1 MIQKGDTI
9 DMSSVTERFLRY
21 VSVDTQSKD
30 DEEAFPSTEKQ
41 KNLGNML
48 KAELEAMGLSN
59 VRMDSYGY
67 VYGEIPSN
75 LEGEAAKAA
84 LPVLG
89 FISHMDTAPASPGT
103 DIKPQIIRN
112 YDGGRI
118 VMNRELGISMGPEDY
133 EELADY
139 VGQDLI
145 TTDGTTLLGADD
157 KAGVAEIMEM
167 AAYLMAHPEFKH
179 GKICVAF
186 TPDEEVGRG
195 TDFFDVEGFGAD
207 IAYTVDGGAL
217 GELEYENFNA
227 ASAFITIHG
236 VSIHTGTARG
246 KMKNAILMGME
257 LQSLLPVFENPA
269 CTDGYEGFFHL
280 DDMKGSVE
288 ACTMKYIIRDHDRTK
303 FEEKKALMEQAVAYL
318 NAKYGSNTVELTL
331 KDSYYNMLEKI
342 KPHFELIETAK
353 EAMGELD
360 IQPIIRPIRGGTD
373 GARLS
378 FKGLPCPNLCT
389 GGHNFHGRYEYICIQ
404 SMEKIVEL
412 LLKLAEKITTP

>member
-1 MIQKGDTI
+1 MKV
-9 DMSSVTERFLRY
+9 MSSVAERFLRY
-21 VSVDTQSKD
+21 VSIDTQSMD
-30 DEEAFPSTEKQ
+30 DQEAFPSTEKQ
-41 KNLGNML
+41 KNLGKIL
-48 KAELEAMGLSN
+48 KEELESLGLLH

-75 LEGEAAKAA
+75 LTKEEEAVKR
-84 LPVLG
+84 PVLG
-89 FISHMDTAPASPGT
+89 FISHMDTAPACPG
-103 DIKPQIIRN
+103 DHIKPQIVKN
-112 YDGGRI
+112 YDGGQI
-118 VMNRELGISMGPEDY
+118 LMNQELQISMGPQDY
-133 EELADY
+133 ETLSLY
-139 VGQDLI
+139 KGQDLI

-167 AAYLMAHPEFKH
+167 ASYIMTHPEFKH
-179 GKICVAF
+179 GKICIAF

-227 ASAFITIHG
+227 ASATITIHG
-236 VSIHTGTARG
+236 VSIHTGSARG

-280 DDMKGSVE
+280 DDMKGTVE
-288 ACTMKYIIRDHDRTK
+288 ECTMKYIIRDHDMGK
-303 FEEKKALMEQAVAYL
+303 FEDKKKLMEQAVSYL
-318 NAKYGSNTVELTL
+318 NAKYGSNTIELVLT
-331 KDSYYNMLEKI
+331 DSYFNMAEKI

-353 EAMGELD
+353 EAMKELD
-360 IQPIIRPIRGGTD
+360 IEPIITPIRGGTD

-389 GGHNFHGRYEYICIQ
+389 GGHNFHGRFEYIPIQ
-404 SMEKIVEL
+404 SMEKIVSL

>member
-75 LEGEAAKAA
+75 LEGEAAKAD

-112 YDGGRI
+112 Y
-118 VMNRELGISMGPEDY
+118 
-133 EELADY
+133 
-139 VGQDLI
+139 
-145 TTDGTTLLGADD
+145 
-157 KAGVAEIMEM
+157 
-167 AAYLMAHPEFKH
+167 
-179 GKICVAF
+179 
-186 TPDEEVGRG
+186 
-195 TDFFDVEGFGAD
+195 
-207 IAYTVDGGAL
+207 DGGAL

>member
-1 MIQKGDTI
+1 
-9 DMSSVTERFLRY
+9 
-21 VSVDTQSKD
+21 
-30 DEEAFPSTEKQ
+30 
-41 KNLGNML
+41 
-48 KAELEAMGLSN
+48 
-59 VRMDSYGY
+59 
-67 VYGEIPSN
+67 
-75 LEGEAAKAA
+75 
-84 LPVLG
+84 
-89 FISHMDTAPASPGT
+89 
-103 DIKPQIIRN
+103 
-112 YDGGRI
+112 
-118 VMNRELGISMGPEDY
+118 MNRELGISMGPEDY

-342 KPHFELIETAK
+342 KPHFELIDTAK